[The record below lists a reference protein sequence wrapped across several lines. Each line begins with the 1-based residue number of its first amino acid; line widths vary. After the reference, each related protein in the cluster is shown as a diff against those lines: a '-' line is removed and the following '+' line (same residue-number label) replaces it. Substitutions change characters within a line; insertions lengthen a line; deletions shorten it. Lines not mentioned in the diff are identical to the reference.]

1 MDKADAAIAAEI
13 LEWAKDKLI
22 FVNADRAVKVARRIL
37 MDASADEH
45 EEAAKILRGGGDTSR
60 WRPVFGDYIKRGS
73 PWLGQTAAQNA
84 AHDKARDSINA
95 ALAEGVV
102 SDYDRGNRRREAVL
116 ATRARRAE

>member
-73 PWLGQTAAQNA
+73 PWLRITAAQSA
-84 AHDKARDSINA
+84 ADDKARDSINA

>member
-22 FVNADRAVKVARRIL
+22 FVNADRAVNVARRIL

-73 PWLGQTAAQNA
+73 PWLGQTAAQSA
-84 AHDKARDSINA
+84 ADDKARDSINA